1 MCPMLWGLCHGVS
14 ELKGPEEGGP
24 HRVEVN
30 LRGSQNGGTGVLR

>member
-1 MCPMLWGLCHGVS
+1 MCPMFWGLCYGVS

-24 HRVEVN
+24 HHVEVN

>member
-1 MCPMLWGLCHGVS
+1 MCPMLWGLCHGVL

-24 HRVEVN
+24 HHVEVN